1 MNHRDYKQFAAGEFF
16 HIYNR
21 GVGKMNIF
29 RNKEDFNVF
38 LSRLKENVFPE
49 SIDKSKLSK
58 IDRKRKMLP
67 PNSYDIVCYCLMPN
81 HFHLLI
87 KQLTDIS
94 ISKLISKL
102 CSSYSLYFN
111 KKYDRVGAL
120 FQDQFKSVLIRTN
133 EQLLWTSLYI
143 HKNPLKAG
151 LVENIEDY
159 TWNSYLDY
167 AGLKNDEMCKKEIIL
182 DQYHSSKEYLN
193 QLRSEQLE
201 NKLIAFA
208 DLFID
213 AYDDKDP
220 R

>member
-49 SIDKSKLSK
+49 FIDKSKLSK
-58 IDRKRKMLP
+58 TDRKRKMLP
-67 PNSYDIVCYCLMPN
+67 PNSFDVVCYCLMPN

-87 KQLTDIS
+87 KQLTDLS
-94 ISKLISKL
+94 ISKLVSKL

-120 FQDQFKSVLIRTN
+120 FQDQFKSVLIKTN

-143 HKNPLKAG
+143 HKNPLKAV
-151 LVENIEDY
+151 LVKNIEDY
-159 TWNSYLDY
+159 AWNSYLDY
-167 AGLKNDEMCKKEIIL
+167 AGLKNDGLCKKEIIL
-182 DQYHSSKEYLN
+182 DQYRSSKEYLK

-201 NKLIAFA
+201 KKLITFA

-213 AYDDKDP
+213 AYDEVP